1 MKEKT
6 ADIQHANMKLKRQN
20 EELLLDVS
28 SKTEEIARL
37 KKKFNE
43 KCNLVVKN
51 ENIVN
56 DLISNKIQLQNEN
69 HKHLGKLQQEELK
82 YQVAINQRD
91 EAFQLVCKLHNII
104 DGAKLELDAI
114 EIKLMMEARQYL
126 KSFQSNSDQPHNIA
140 QRVEE
145 TIESFNKL
153 KEELLMKQL

>member
-1 MKEKT
+1 MKDKT

-56 DLISNKIQLQNEN
+56 DLISDKIQLQNEN
-69 HKHLGKLQQEELK
+69 QKHLGKLQQEDLK
-82 YQVAINQRD
+82 YQVAIQ
-91 EAFQLVCKLHNII
+91 
-104 DGAKLELDAI
+104 
-114 EIKLMMEARQYL
+114 
-126 KSFQSNSDQPHNIA
+126 
-140 QRVEE
+140 
-145 TIESFNKL
+145 
-153 KEELLMKQL
+153 